1 MMHYSLRRV
10 IFPEPSSEGTL
21 SEHENK
27 CRRAYPVRMYTA
39 YIFMFA
45 VLLCS
50 AACHRGTVLPESSSK
65 ANGVYHTVQKGQTLW
80 RICKTYQVSMQDVAE
95 LNNITDHS
103 QIKVGD
109 RLFIPGAVK
118 QLPVESTVSTGA
130 QPSSQPGG
138 TPAPAAIPEPAAP
151 VIEKNVGM
159 FIWPIIGPIS
169 KRFGIQGGMKHDG
182 IDIKGAPEAN
192 IMASRA
198 GKVIFSNVLEGYG
211 NTVIVQH
218 DSNFVTVYAN
228 LGANMVARDQQV
240 KQSQVLGRLLSSPA
254 EKRYLHFQV
263 RRDRQARNP
272 LFYLP
277 EAR

>member
-1 MMHYSLRRV
+1 
-10 IFPEPSSEGTL
+10 
-21 SEHENK
+21 
-27 CRRAYPVRMYTA
+27 MYTA
-39 YIFMFA
+39 YVFTLA
-45 VLLCS
+45 VLLCC
-50 AACHRGTVLPESSSK
+50 AACHRGTVLPESSSR
-65 ANGVYHTVQKGQTLW
+65 AEGVYHTVQKGQTLW
-80 RICKTYQVSMQDVAE
+80 RISRTYQVSMQDVAE
-95 LNNITDHS
+95 LNNITDHA

-109 RLFIPGAVK
+109 RLFIPGAEK
-118 QLPVESTVSTGA
+118 QLPVESTVGTVA
-130 QPSSQPGG
+130 QPPAQPGG
-138 TPAPAAIPEPAAP
+138 IRPPAAVPEPAAP
-151 VIEKNVGM
+151 IIEKNIGM

-192 IMASRA
+192 IVASRA

-228 LGANMVARDQQV
+228 LGDNMVARDQQV

-277 EAR
+277 AAR

>member
-1 MMHYSLRRV
+1 MC
-10 IFPEPSSEGTL
+10 T
-21 SEHENK
+21 
-27 CRRAYPVRMYTA
+27 RAYAARMYTA
-39 YIFMFA
+39 YFFMLA
-45 VLLCS
+45 ALLCC
-50 AACHRGTVLPESSSK
+50 AACQRGTVLPESSSK
-65 ANGVYHTVQKGQTLW
+65 AQGVYHTVQKGQTLW

-118 QLPVESTVSTGA
+118 QLPVESTVGTGA
-130 QPSSQPGG
+130 QPPSQPGG
-138 TPAPAAIPEPAAP
+138 TPTPAAVPEPAAP

-159 FIWPIIGPIS
+159 FIWPIIGPVI

>member
-1 MMHYSLRRV
+1 MMQHSSRRV
-10 IFPEPSSEGTL
+10 IFPVPSFEGTM
-21 SEHENK
+21 SVHENMCK
-27 CRRAYPVRMYTA
+27 RAYPARMYAA
-39 YIFMFA
+39 YIFVLA
-45 VLLCS
+45 VLLLC
-50 AACHRGTVLPESSSK
+50 AACHRGPVLPDSSSK

-80 RICKTYQVSMQDVAE
+80 RISKTYQVSMQDVAE

-118 QLPVESTVSTGA
+118 QLPVESTAGTVA
-130 QPSSQPGG
+130 QPPSQPGS
-138 TPAPAAIPEPAAP
+138 TRPPAEAPEPAAP

-159 FIWPIIGPIS
+159 FIWPIIGPLS
-169 KRFGIQGGMKHDG
+169 KRFGIHGGMKHDG
-182 IDIKGAPEAN
+182 IDIKGASEAN

-198 GKVIFSNVLEGYG
+198 GKVIFSAVLEGYG
-211 NTVIVQH
+211 NTIIVQH

-228 LGANMVARDQQV
+228 LGENMVARDQQV
-240 KQSQVLGRLLSSPA
+240 KQSQVLGRLLRSPA
-254 EKRYLHFQV
+254 EKLYLHFQV

>member
-1 MMHYSLRRV
+1 MSA
-10 IFPEPSSEGTL
+10 
-21 SEHENK
+21 HENIYK
-27 CRRAYPVRMYTA
+27 RSYPARMYAA
-39 YIFMFA
+39 YIFVLA
-45 VLLCS
+45 GLLLC
-50 AACHRGTVLPESSSK
+50 AACHRGPVLPDSSSK

-80 RICKTYQVSMQDVAE
+80 RISKTYQVSMQDVAE

-109 RLFIPGAVK
+109 RLFIPGAMK
-118 QLPVESTVSTGA
+118 QLPVESTVGAAA
-130 QPSSQPGG
+130 QPPLQPGG
-138 TPAPAAIPEPAAP
+138 TRPPAAVPEPAAP

-169 KRFGIQGGMKHDG
+169 KRFGINSGMKHDG

-198 GKVIFSNVLEGYG
+198 GKVIFSAVLEGYG

-228 LGANMVARDQQV
+228 LGVNMVARDQQV
-240 KQSQVLGRLLSSPA
+240 KQSQVLGRLLRSPA
-254 EKRYLHFQV
+254 EKLYLHFQV

>member
-1 MMHYSLRRV
+1 
-10 IFPEPSSEGTL
+10 
-21 SEHENK
+21 
-27 CRRAYPVRMYTA
+27 MYTA
-39 YIFMFA
+39 YIFMLA

-80 RICKTYQVSMQDVAE
+80 RISKTYQVSMQDVAE

-109 RLFIPGAVK
+109 RLFIPGAAK
-118 QLPVESTVSTGA
+118 QLPVESTVGTGA
-130 QPSSQPGG
+130 QPPSQPGG
-138 TPAPAAIPEPAAP
+138 TPTPAAVPEPAAP
-151 VIEKNVGM
+151 IIEKNVGM

-198 GKVIFSNVLEGYG
+198 GKVIFSAVLEGYG

-228 LGANMVARDQQV
+228 LGVNMVARDQQV
-240 KQSQVLGRLLSSPA
+240 KQSQVLGRLLRSPA
-254 EKRYLHFQV
+254 EKLYLHFQV